1 MKNFLIIVLL
11 FVHTAASSGTVLS
24 LHYCMGDFASVSI
37 GHKDKKGCD
46 KCGMEKKG
54 CCHDDVKVIKLDNND
69 ITYAT
74 NNHSFYQPGLV
85 VFHTIVDH
93 NVGLP
98 LRDFKPAIGIDAF
111 AEDPPIFLLNCNFR
125 I

>member
-1 MKNFLIIVLL
+1 M
-11 FVHTAASSGTVLS
+11 HTAASSGTVLS

-46 KCGMEKKG
+46 KCGMENKG
-54 CCHDDVKVIKLDNND
+54 CCHDDVKVIKLDNNA
-69 ITYAT
+69 IVYAT
-74 NNHSFYQPGLV
+74 NNHSFYQLGLV
-85 VFHTIVDH
+85 VFHAIVDH
-93 NVGLP
+93 NVELP
-98 LRDFKPAIGIDAF
+98 LSDFKPAIAIHAF

>member
-1 MKNFLIIVLL
+1 MLL

-46 KCGMEKKG
+46 KCGMENKG
-54 CCHDDVKVIKLDNND
+54 CCHDDVKVIKLDNNAF
-69 ITYAT
+69 TYAT
-74 NNHSFYQPGLV
+74 NNNSFYQPGLV
-85 VFHTIVDH
+85 VFHAFV
-93 NVGLP
+93 NYSLGLP
-98 LRDFKPAIGIDAF
+98 LSDFKPAIAIDSF
-111 AEDPPIFLLNCNFR
+111 AEAPPIFLLNCNFR

>member
-11 FVHTAASSGTVLS
+11 FVHSAASSGTVLS

-46 KCGMEKKG
+46 KCGMENKG
-54 CCHDDVKVIKLDNND
+54 CCHDDVKVIKLDNNA
-69 ITYAT
+69 IVHAT
-74 NNHSFYQPGLV
+74 NNHTFYQSALV
-85 VFHTIVDH
+85 SFHDLTGHHVE
-93 NVGLP
+93 LP
-98 LRDFKPAIGIDAF
+98 IKDFKPAIAIDAF
-111 AEDPPIFLLNCNFR
+111 AEDPPIFLLNCSFR

>member
-1 MKNFLIIVLL
+1 
-11 FVHTAASSGTVLS
+11 
-24 LHYCMGDFASVSI
+24 MGDFASVSI
-37 GHKDKKGCD
+37 GYKDKKGCD
-46 KCGMEKKG
+46 KCGMESKG
-54 CCHDDVKVIKLDNND
+54 CCHDDVKVIKLDNKA
-69 ITYAT
+69 IIHAT

-85 VFHTIVDH
+85 VFHAIVDH

-98 LRDFKPAIGIDAF
+98 LRDFKPAIAIDAF